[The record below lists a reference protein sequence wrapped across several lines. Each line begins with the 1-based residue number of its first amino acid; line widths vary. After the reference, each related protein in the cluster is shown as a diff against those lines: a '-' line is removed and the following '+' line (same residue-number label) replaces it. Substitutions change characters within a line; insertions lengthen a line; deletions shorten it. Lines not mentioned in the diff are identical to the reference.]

1 MSTTIRVNDDN
12 HSDVRVYS
20 SEEIIAY
27 CVETFGADHPITVAT
42 IAKHMQ
48 PSRCAKNATSE
59 SGSSQPQMHMRVSI
73 GNALCMRFDP
83 EFDQPIGDEFL
94 RFVEPEEGGYSL
106 EQDSRPIDQI
116 AA

>member
-20 SEEIIAY
+20 SEEIVAY

-48 PSRCAKNATSE
+48 PSRRAKKPASE
-59 SGSSQPQMHMRVSI
+59 SGSSQPPMPVRAGF
-73 GNALCMRFDP
+73 GNSVVTQFDP
-83 EFDQPIGDEFL
+83 EIDQPICDEFL

-106 EQDSRPIDQI
+106 EQDSRPIDEI